1 MFIWSAHKKL
11 PDDIH
16 TEIIS
21 RVEKNYNDKKKFFTS
36 YVFRDSRWSSIDHM
50 DHSIGK
56 NFHKEF
62 PLLDDYYENI
72 IKEMMRN
79 LGLWSRTKYQYNL
92 WVQMYNSETNTHH
105 PHEHYTGGEVISFN
119 HIIDASKEK
128 CFYFLNDD
136 GDKIYPGEQ
145 RSGDIFAWP
154 PWRIHGVDKVK
165 EPNVN
170 RLILAG
176 NIWLESY
183 KKPPGS

>member
-1 MFIWSAHKKL
+1 MFIWSDHKKL
-11 PDDIH
+11 PKNIH

-21 RVEKNYNDKKKFFTS
+21 RVEKNYNNKKKFFTS
-36 YVFRDSRWSSIDHM
+36 YSL
-50 DHSIGK
+50 GE

-62 PLLDDYYENI
+62 PLLDDYYEHI
-72 IKEMMRN
+72 IKEMMRD
-79 LGLWSRTKYQYNL
+79 LGLWSRTKYRYNL

-105 PHEHYTGGEVISFN
+105 PHEHYSGKEIISFN
-119 HIIDASKEK
+119 HIIDSSNNK
-128 CFYFLNDD
+128 CFYFLNDN
-136 GDKIYPGEQ
+136 GDKIYPEHQ
-145 RSGDIFAWP
+145 ESGDIFAWP

-183 KKPPGS
+183 KK